1 MKDNGMPYFTTSD
14 GCKIYFETHGFETAN
29 PGLVFLNGTT
39 QTTLNWRPQA
49 LYFKDIFRVIL
60 YDSRTQGKSAPGKK
74 KLSLDLHA
82 NDLSDLLDFLDVKKA
97 HLVGLS
103 HGAHVALALAAK
115 RPKQVARLVL
125 CSIGSKHSA
134 RTKTVINSWLEILKK
149 SDLESMAW
157 AVLPIIL
164 GEIFLKENEKILDKM
179 VKAIMLRNR
188 KEPLIKNFEA
198 MLTYPSPS
206 CLVDNICHPCLFL
219 SGAEDPLVSPES
231 AKYLAGLCN
240 GGYKKIEA
248 CGHTVSVEKP
258 GVFNQ
263 LVFEFLQNP

>member
-1 MKDNGMPYFTTSD
+1 M
-14 GCKIYFETHGFETAN
+14 
-29 PGLVFLNGTT
+29 
-39 QTTLNWRPQA
+39 
-49 LYFKDIFRVIL
+49 
-60 YDSRTQGKSAPGKK
+60 
-74 KLSLDLHA
+74 SLDLHA
-82 NDLSDLLDFLDVKKA
+82 DDLSDLLEFLNVEKT

-115 RPKQVARLVL
+115 RPEQVARLVL
-125 CSIGSKHSA
+125 CSIGSKHST
-134 RTKTVINSWLEILKK
+134 RTKTIINSWLEILKR

-157 AVLPIIL
+157 AVLPIIS
-164 GEIFLKENEKILDKM
+164 GEKFLKENERILDKM

-206 CLVDNICHPCLFL
+206 SLVDNICHPCLFL
-219 SGAEDPLVSPES
+219 SGAQDPMVSPGS
-231 AKYLAGLCN
+231 AKYLADLCN
-240 GGYKKIEA
+240 GGYTEIEE

-258 GVFNQ
+258 DLFNQ